1 VCGRPPNRASQ
12 RPRHHC
18 PKPRQTP
25 LPEPNPPPQD
35 APSIPLHPTTHKS
48 GRPVRVGL
56 LEPFSAGLQRI
67 YNGHTASMPGVAPV
81 HAERMPSRTDVRQSA
96 ATIKPSAV
104 ADAASAISEL
114 RRRGVYCRRYGPVV
128 LPLADAS
135 LGPAI
140 VGLVGVTLGAL
151 ISGVFGWR
159 GEAHRERRRARAAA
173 RLLRSDLFMF
183 SRLLRNGIARAIPIP
198 SLVSWGPIARPAHW
212 RISG

>member
-1 VCGRPPNRASQ
+1 
-12 RPRHHC
+12 
-18 PKPRQTP
+18 
-25 LPEPNPPPQD
+25 
-35 APSIPLHPTTHKS
+35 
-48 GRPVRVGL
+48 
-56 LEPFSAGLQRI
+56 
-67 YNGHTASMPGVAPV
+67 
-81 HAERMPSRTDVRQSA
+81 MPSRTDVRQSA

-183 SRLLRNGIARAIPIP
+183 SRLLRNGIARREVPGFIDLGLP
-198 SLVSWGPIARPAHW
+198 SWREHRDLLADALDDEGMEPRVLWLLARAYPCRRATTRATMVSRG
-212 RISG
+212 